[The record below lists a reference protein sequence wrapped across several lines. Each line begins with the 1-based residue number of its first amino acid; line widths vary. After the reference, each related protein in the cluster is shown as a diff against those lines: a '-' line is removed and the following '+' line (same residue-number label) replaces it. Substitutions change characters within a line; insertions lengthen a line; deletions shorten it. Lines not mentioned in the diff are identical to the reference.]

1 MEKAD
6 YFEHSDECPFCN
18 KVNRLRFRKMHP
30 TKKDIRMMKC
40 GSCES
45 FFYMKMKEEH
55 CNKIYS

>member
-30 TKKDIRMMKC
+30 TKKRYQDDEMW
-40 GSCES
+40 
-45 FFYMKMKEEH
+45 FL
-55 CNKIYS
+55 